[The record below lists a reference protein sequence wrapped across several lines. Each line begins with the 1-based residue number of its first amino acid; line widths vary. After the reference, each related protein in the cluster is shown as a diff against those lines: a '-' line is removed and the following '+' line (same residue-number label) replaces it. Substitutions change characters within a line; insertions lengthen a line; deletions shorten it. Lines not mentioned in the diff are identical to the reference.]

1 MICPHRGSG
10 TTSRRRR
17 RTARGYRTFACRA
30 CRRVWNA
37 RTGTA
42 FNDLHHPTDVVLLT
56 VLWRLRY
63 KLRFRAAVA
72 LLLQRG
78 DAVTHETIRN
88 WECRFAPLLADQLR
102 AKRRGHAGVSWDI
115 DETSVKGAGRWCY
128 LYRAIAREGALL
140 ESRLREQRD
149 KHAARQFLR
158 RLVEVAGG
166 KPRRVTT
173 DAHPAYR
180 KAIRWILGRKALHR
194 CNRYLNTL
202 TEQSHRAIKQRY
214 YPMLGFG
221 SFASAAR
228 FCSAFDE
235 LRQYFRARQGRDE
248 YVPLAEQRQLF
259 LTRWRSL
266 IEEMAA
272 A

>member
-1 MICPHRGSG
+1 MICPPYGSG
-10 TTSRRRR
+10 ETSQRRR
-17 RTARGYRTFACRA
+17 RTALGSRTVACRA

-42 FNDLHHPTDVVLLT
+42 FNDLHHPTDVVRLA
-56 VLWRLRY
+56 VRRRLRDT
-63 KLRFRAAVA
+63 RSCRDIAAMR
-72 LLLQRG
+72 LERG
-78 DAVTHETIRN
+78 CSVTHETIRN
-88 WECRFAPLLADQLR
+88 WECRLAPLLADQLR
-102 AKRRGHAGVSWDI
+102 AKRRGHAGVSWSI
-115 DETSVKGAGRWCY
+115 DETSVKVAGRWCS
-128 LYRAIAREGALL
+128 LYRAIDRDGALL
-140 ESRLREQRD
+140 DSRLREQRD
-149 KHAARQFLR
+149 THAARQFLR

-166 KPRRVTT
+166 TPRRVTT

-180 KAIRWILGRKALHR
+180 KAIRWILGRKALPR
-194 CNRYLNTL
+194 GNRYLHHR
-202 TEQSHRAIKQRY
+202 TEHSHRAIKQRY

-228 FCSAFDE
+228 YCSAFDAC
-235 LRQYFRARQGRDE
+235 RQDCRTRQRREE

-266 IEEMAA
+266 IDEMAA

>member
-1 MICPHRGSG
+1 MLPVS
-10 TTSRRRR
+10 
-17 RTARGYRTFACRA
+17 GYR
-30 CRRVWNA
+30 
-37 RTGTA
+37 
-42 FNDLHHPTDVVLLT
+42 
-56 VLWRLRY
+56 
-63 KLRFRAAVA
+63 
-72 LLLQRG
+72 
-78 DAVTHETIRN
+78 
-88 WECRFAPLLADQLR
+88 PL
-102 AKRRGHAGVSWDI
+102 
-115 DETSVKGAGRWCY
+115 
-128 LYRAIAREGALL
+128 GALL
-140 ESRLREQRD
+140 DSILSEQRD

-158 RLVEVAGG
+158 RLVEVSGG

-194 CNRYLNTL
+194 CNRYLNNL

-228 FCSAFDE
+228 FCSVFDE
-235 LRQYFRARQGRDE
+235 LRQYFRARQRRDE